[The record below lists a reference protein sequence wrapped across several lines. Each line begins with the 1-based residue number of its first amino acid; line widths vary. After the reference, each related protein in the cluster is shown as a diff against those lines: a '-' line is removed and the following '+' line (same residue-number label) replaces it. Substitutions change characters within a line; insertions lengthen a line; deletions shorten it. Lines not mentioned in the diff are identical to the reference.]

1 MIETITTDPIIFC
14 TASPAQI
21 RGVLLQKDVLK
32 SPPKLYFSKGVDVF

>member
-1 MIETITTDPIIFC
+1 MIETITTDPIFC